1 MKNILSILAAV
12 ALLFT
17 ACEPATET
25 PGAESQQI
33 KLTSNETIKVGSGS
47 AMAFLTYE
55 ILESV
60 EGASVNATADVNWIV
75 NFDYKQQGKINFTV
89 EKNPNGEPREGVI
102 TVTYDKSKFEVKVIQ
117 SLSEQPTNKVINMPI
132 LQGKYYGYT
141 QGLYNYYLAFSD
153 LGMDANHMFKTPNAH
168 FYFVDLYLD
177 TTPSDMDNIVVPN
190 GTYEFDK
197 SNAGFANTFTDSFSW
212 YQINDESGFASENN
226 QMHFDKG
233 SITIEDGKVTLEVT
247 LEVNHMQETH
257 KVVYEGD
264 YYLIDCTNENM

>member
-17 ACEPATET
+17 ACEPATDNQ
-25 PGAESQQI
+25 GAESQQI

-141 QGLYNYYLAFSD
+141 QGLYNYYLVFSD
-153 LGMDANHMFKTPNAH
+153 LGMDANHMFYTPNAH

-190 GTYEFDK
+190 GTYEFDR
-197 SNAGFANTFTDSFSW
+197 SNSGFANTFTDSFSW
-212 YQINDESGFASENN
+212 YQINDESGFALENN

-233 SITIEDGKVTLEVT
+233 SITVEDGKVTLEVT

>member
-1 MKNILSILAAV
+1 MKNILSILAAL

-17 ACEPATET
+17 ACEPSSET
-25 PGAESQQI
+25 PGAENQQI

-75 NFDYKQQGKINFTV
+75 SFDYKQQGKINFTV

-102 TVTYDKSKFEVKVIQ
+102 TVTYDKSKFEVKVMQ

-132 LQGKYYGYT
+132 LQGKYYGYM

-153 LGMDANHMFKTPNAH
+153 LGMDSNNMFNTPNAH

-177 TTPSDMDNIVVPN
+177 VEPSDMENITVPV
-190 GTYEFDK
+190 GVYDFDP
-197 SNAGFANTFTDSFSW
+197 NNQPIGDTFKQQWSW
-212 YQINDESGFASENN
+212 YQINDESGVNTAQIRYE
-226 QMHFDKG
+226 DG
-233 SITIEDGKVTLEVT
+233 LLTIEEGKVTLNVT
-247 LEVNHMQETH
+247 LEVDYRIENHTII
-257 KVVYEGD
+257 YEGD
-264 YYLIDCTNENM
+264 YYLLDCRNENTGY